1 MFGWPNSQST
11 NLANNITCLQSN
23 LLSRA
28 KAPPAKR
35 NRRLWGGEWKPSNC
49 LRSKK
54 DGSYRLFLSLF
65 LTVAAI
71 WILNTQSSGG
81 YEPFVPRPENNP
93 VRSEDSIKF
102 LRIFYTVLDQSAVSL
117 LFLLPCKH
125 HQLEISQQSKWTR
138 YFKFLSQFL
147 VGHFQHIH
155 STTRSLFYRLK
166 KIINRENHQKKV
178 FLFSVRSFFYH

>member
-11 NLANNITCLQSN
+11 NLANNIACLQSN

-102 LRIFYTVLDQSAVSL
+102 LRNGEIFYTFRRV
-117 LFLLPCKH
+117 
-125 HQLEISQQSKWTR
+125 R
-138 YFKFLSQFL
+138 
-147 VGHFQHIH
+147 
-155 STTRSLFYRLK
+155 
-166 KIINRENHQKKV
+166 
-178 FLFSVRSFFYH
+178 FSVIFTSVQTSLVRNITVVKMDAIF